1 MFSQTKM
8 NPCKAKVRQL
18 SERFDPGPHGHN
30 HPAQVGAAIAA
41 KVISRVKSKAKGDV
55 FRPAPAIVDEVSSV
69 EFCEF
74 SIMFAR

>member
-30 HPAQVGAAIAA
+30 HPAQVGVAIAA
-41 KVISRVKSKAKGDV
+41 KVISRVKSKTKGDV